1 MQARVLLCI
10 VLLRYEL
17 HNVGSI
23 DVDGRKVQ
31 CELTLQNLLKRI
43 SSENRVVEPSNVWL
57 MLIPLFN
64 LVYAFIL
71 YPKISES
78 LKNEFLKRGLADSGD
93 YGKSLG
99 TAMAVLGLCGF
110 IPIFGGFASIAHL
123 VIWIIY
129 WVKMSEYKSKLS

>member
-1 MQARVLLCI
+1 MNNEAFELLLGIGIVIILFTALIGIVVAVLY
-10 VLLRYEL
+10 LL
-17 HNVGSI
+17 N
-23 DVDGRKVQ
+23 
-31 CELTLQNLLKRI
+31 LQNLLKRI
-43 SSENRVVEPSNVWL
+43 SVENRVVEPGNVWL
-57 MLIPLFN
+57 MLIPIFN

-78 LKNEFLKRGLADSGD
+78 IKNEFLKRGLSDSGD

-110 IPIFGGFASIAHL
+110 IPILGGLASIANL

>member
-1 MQARVLLCI
+1 MNKDALELILGIGIVMILFSALIGFFVAVLYL
-10 VLLRYEL
+10 
-17 HNVGSI
+17 
-23 DVDGRKVQ
+23 
-31 CELTLQNLLKRI
+31 LTLQNLLKKV
-43 SSENRVVEPSNVWL
+43 SSESRVIEPGKVWL

-78 LKNEFLKRGLADSGD
+78 VKNEFLKRGLADSGD
-93 YGKSLG
+93 YGRSLG

-110 IPIFGGFASIAHL
+110 IPVLGGLAGFANL

-129 WVKMSEYKSKLS
+129 WVKMSEYKSKLT

>member
-1 MQARVLLCI
+1 MNNEALELLLGIGLVVLLFSALIGI
-10 VLLRYEL
+10 VVAVLYL
-17 HNVGSI
+17 
-23 DVDGRKVQ
+23 
-31 CELTLQNLLKRI
+31 LTLQNLLKRVAT
-43 SSENRVVEPSNVWL
+43 ENRVIEPGKVWL
-57 MLIPLFN
+57 MLIPLFG

-78 LKNEFLKRGLADSGD
+78 LKNEFSKRGLTDSGD

-110 IPIFGGFASIAHL
+110 IPILGGFASIADL

>member
-1 MQARVLLCI
+1 MNNEALELLMGIGIVIILFSALIGIVVAVLYL
-10 VLLRYEL
+10 
-17 HNVGSI
+17 
-23 DVDGRKVQ
+23 
-31 CELTLQNLLKRI
+31 LTLQNLLKRVAT
-43 SSENRVVEPSNVWL
+43 ENRVIEPGKVWL
-57 MLIPLFN
+57 MLIPLFG

-78 LKNEFLKRGLADSGD
+78 LKNEFSKRGLTDSGD

-110 IPIFGGFASIAHL
+110 IPILGGFAGIAHL

>member
-1 MQARVLLCI
+1 MNNEAFELLLGIGLVVLLFSALIGI
-10 VLLRYEL
+10 VVAVLYL
-17 HNVGSI
+17 
-23 DVDGRKVQ
+23 
-31 CELTLQNLLKRI
+31 LTLQNLLKRVAT
-43 SSENRVVEPSNVWL
+43 ENRVIEPGKVWL
-57 MLIPLFN
+57 MLIPLFG

-78 LKNEFLKRGLADSGD
+78 LKNEFSKRGLTDSGD

-110 IPIFGGFASIAHL
+110 IPILGGFASIADL

>member
-1 MQARVLLCI
+1 MNNEALELLLGIGIVVILFTALIGIVVAVLY
-10 VLLRYEL
+10 LL
-17 HNVGSI
+17 N
-23 DVDGRKVQ
+23 
-31 CELTLQNLLKRI
+31 LQNLLKII
-43 SSENRVVEPSNVWL
+43 SPENRVVEPSNVWL

-78 LKNEFLKRGLADSGD
+78 VKNEFLKRGLADGGD

-110 IPIFGGFASIAHL
+110 IPVLGGFASIAHL

>member
-1 MQARVLLCI
+1 MNNEAFELLLGIGIVIILFTALIGIVVAVLY
-10 VLLRYEL
+10 LL
-17 HNVGSI
+17 N
-23 DVDGRKVQ
+23 
-31 CELTLQNLLKRI
+31 LQNLLKRI
-43 SSENRVVEPSNVWL
+43 SVENRVVEPGNVWL
-57 MLIPLFN
+57 MLIPIFN

-78 LKNEFLKRGLADSGD
+78 VKNEFLKRGLSDSGD

-110 IPIFGGFASIAHL
+110 IPSLGGFAGIADL

>member
-1 MQARVLLCI
+1 MNNEAFELLLGIGIVIILFTALIGIVVAVLY
-10 VLLRYEL
+10 LL
-17 HNVGSI
+17 N
-23 DVDGRKVQ
+23 
-31 CELTLQNLLKRI
+31 LQNLLKRI
-43 SSENRVVEPSNVWL
+43 SAENRVVEPGNVWL
-57 MLIPLFN
+57 MLIPIFN

-78 LKNEFLKRGLADSGD
+78 IKNEFLKRGLSDSGD
-93 YGKSLG
+93 FGKSLG

-110 IPIFGGFASIAHL
+110 IPVLGGFDSIAIL

>member
-1 MQARVLLCI
+1 MNNEALELLLGIGLVVLLFSALIGI
-10 VLLRYEL
+10 VVAVLYL
-17 HNVGSI
+17 
-23 DVDGRKVQ
+23 
-31 CELTLQNLLKRI
+31 LTLQNLLKRVAT
-43 SSENRVVEPSNVWL
+43 ENRVIEPGKVWL
-57 MLIPLFN
+57 MLIPLFG

-78 LKNEFLKRGLADSGD
+78 LKNEFSKRGLTDSGD

-110 IPIFGGFASIAHL
+110 IPILGGFASIADL

-129 WVKMSEYKSKLS
+129 WVKMSEYKTKLS

>member
-1 MQARVLLCI
+1 MNNEALELLLGIGIVVLLFSALIGI
-10 VLLRYEL
+10 VVAVLYL
-17 HNVGSI
+17 
-23 DVDGRKVQ
+23 
-31 CELTLQNLLKRI
+31 LTLQNLLKGVAT
-43 SSENRVVEPSNVWL
+43 ENRVIEPGKVWL
-57 MLIPLFN
+57 MLIPLFS
-64 LVYAFIL
+64 LVYSFIL

-78 LKNEFLKRGLADSGD
+78 LKNEFLKRGVADNGD

-110 IPIFGGFASIAHL
+110 IPVLGGFASIAYF